1 MAFPVILDVFRGL
14 STPGNGNFFAQPGR
28 RLAIVFSL
36 GMGVDLAIFSLLLFL
51 GIPSQHSHLFS
62 LGAVAIFNY
71 LLLFWRAPADRRGLI
86 GGWNAKLIQIGLF
99 WAVSLMGLFL
109 RGGVLATFTELFD
122 WAPRLA
128 ILPAVAAAGIVNF
141 LGSFFWIFP
150 ARGTTQKLR
159 WEVAALAVVTYM
171 VLLRNFY
178 SGILELIPQEAYYW
192 KYAQHLDIGYLDHPP
207 VVSLLIWLG
216 THLLGNT
223 EMGVRIGA
231 FGCWIITAIFCFRRA
246 YNLFDKTTGI
256 GTLLLLAV
264 LPFFFGVGIVMTPDA
279 PLVACW
285 AGALYFLERS
295 LVGQKRSAWWA
306 VGVCIG
312 LGMLS
317 KYTIALL
324 CPSIL
329 LFICLDRHSRHWLKK
344 PEPFLAAS
352 IALLLFLPVIVWNV
366 EHDWASFIFQGSR
379 RFRDSLEFTLPAL
392 IGSVLLLLTPTGA
405 LGALAAVFGGRRR
418 SMVRDDT
425 VPAGE
430 GRKHLFALVFTLFPL
445 LVFLVF
451 SLGREAKL
459 NWTGPIWLA
468 ALPFIARQ
476 IVPAAA
482 SAPDRLVRFLQRT
495 WPPTLILLVLFW
507 GALMHY
513 LALGFPG
520 VPYPQAGDLGAMIG
534 WKDLGNQI
542 EAIEDNIEKEI
553 GVEPFVVGMDKNKIA
568 SELAFYRQRQG
579 SQGEDRRNEAV
590 WKTIGR
596 HIFGMESLMY
606 SYWFPENLQI
616 GLQKKGQVL
625 ILVTRELQ
633 EIDRDRIGSKGW
645 EIGEIKQLELKKNDV
660 PVGVYY
666 YTIAKYSG
674 EGATVESERDKQ

>member
-1 MAFPVILDVFRGL
+1 MSFPVILDVFRGL
-14 STPGNGNFFAQPGR
+14 STPANGFFARPGR

-36 GMGVDLAIFSLLLFL
+36 GMGVDLAIFSLLISL
-51 GIPSQHSHLFS
+51 GIPSQTSHLFS
-62 LGAVAIFNY
+62 LVAAAIFNY
-71 LLLFWRAPADRRGLI
+71 LLVFWRARADRGLI
-86 GGWNAKLIQIGLF
+86 GGWNARLIQIGLF

-122 WAPRLA
+122 WTPRLA

-150 ARGTTQKLR
+150 AWETTRKLR

-171 VLLRNFY
+171 VLLRSFY
-178 SGILELIPQEAYYW
+178 LGILELIPQEAYYW

-207 VVSLLIWLG
+207 VVSWLIWLG
-216 THLLGNT
+216 THLLRDT

-231 FGCWIITAIFCFRRA
+231 SGCWIITAIFCFRRA
-246 YNLFDKTTGI
+246 YNLFGKTTAI

-264 LPFFFGVGIVMTPDA
+264 LPFFFAVGIVMTPDA

-295 LVGQKRSAWWA
+295 LVEQKSSAWVPA
-306 VGVCIG
+306 GVCIG

-344 PEPFLAAS
+344 PEPFLAAL
-352 IALLLFLPVIVWNV
+352 IALLLFLPVIVWNA

-379 RFRDSLEFTLPAL
+379 RFMDTLKFSLPAM
-392 IGSVLLLLTPTGA
+392 IGSILILHTPTGV
-405 LGALAAVFGGRRR
+405 LGALAAVFEGNRR

-425 VPAGE
+425 IPDKE
-430 GRKHLFALVFTLFPL
+430 GRTHLFSLVFTLFPL

-451 SLGREAKL
+451 SLGREAKF

-476 IVPAAA
+476 MVPGAV
-482 SAPDRLVRFLQRT
+482 SAPGRLVRFLQRT
-495 WPPTLILLVLFW
+495 WPPTLILLVLLW
-507 GALMHY
+507 GTFMHY
-513 LALGFPG
+513 LTLGFPG
-520 VPYPQAGDLGAMIG
+520 VPYSYRGDLGAMIG
-534 WKDLGNQI
+534 WKDLANQI
-542 EAIEDNIEKEI
+542 EAIEDNIEEEI
-553 GVEPFVVGMDKNKIA
+553 GGEPFVVGMDQNKIA
-568 SELAFYRQRQG
+568 SELAFYRQRQAHYD
-579 SQGEDRRNEAV
+579 EDRKMEAV
-590 WKTIGR
+590 RETIGC
-596 HIFGMESLMY
+596 HIFGKESLMY
-606 SYWFPENLQI
+606 RYWFPKNLEI

-625 ILVTRELQ
+625 ILVARELK
-633 EIDRDRIGSKGW
+633 EIDRGWIGSKGW
-645 EIGEIKQLELKKNDV
+645 EIGEIKRRELKKNDV
-660 PVGVYY
+660 PVGAYY

-674 EGATVESERDKQ
+674 EGVIVESKSGKQ